1 MNDNETTMATTEVV
15 VEETAKTTTA
25 KSKTKK
31 AADAPT
37 FGKAQLL
44 ASAQFSRPEK
54 YFLDAI
60 LDGDR
65 QYTIDEARRLLGKE
79 MERTVQ

>member
-15 VEETAKTTTA
+15 VEETAKTTTT

-31 AADAPT
+31 AADAPR

-44 ASAQFSRPEK
+44 ASAQFSRTEK

-60 LDGDR
+60 LDGER
-65 QYTIDEARRLLGKE
+65 QYTTSEARRLLGAE
-79 MERTVQ
+79 MERTVE

>member
-1 MNDNETTMATTEVV
+1 MNDNETTMATTKQP
-15 VEETAKTTTA
+15 AKTKA
-25 KSKTKK
+25 K
-31 AADAPT
+31 APAPT

-44 ASAQFSRPEK
+44 ASAQFDRTEK

-60 LDGDR
+60 LDGER
-65 QYTIDEARRLLGKE
+65 QYTIDEVRRLLGAE